1 MKNNYFYIILF
12 FLISNFICLKVIAV
26 EQFNFDVTE
35 IEISEKG
42 NIIKGRKK
50 GTVTTNEGIL
60 ISADQFEYD
69 KSKNILK
76 ANGNVKFENKEKN
89 YLIFSDEIKYFKN
102 IEKINTIGDSK
113 MIYGKNKIIEADQFE
128 YDISKNII
136 KAISKVKFENKK
148 KNYLIFS
155 DEITYLKNIDRI
167 NTTGD
172 TNFYINQKYEI
183 QSKNVI
189 FFEQKGIINSSYK
202 TKVKDNKSNVYILDK
217 FNYEIKNE
225 LLKGENIIVISNYGL
240 PKSDELFLSNAM
252 INLKNKEFKAKDTEF
267 KIHKDVF
274 NNLNN
279 DPRLIGISSSGNKNI
294 KIINKGIFT
303 SCKKTDKCPP
313 WSLQAEKIIHDKKKK
328 QILYNNAK
336 LRVYD
341 FPVLYFPKFFHP
353 DPTVERQSGLLKPQ
367 INNSNILG
375 NSVSIPYYNV
385 LSENKDFTVTT
396 HIFENNLRMIENE
409 YRQVNKNSDF
419 QLNFGFVDGYR
430 SSLESKKKNIFNFFS
445 KYKQKLNFEQFTSGD
460 LLVSIERVTNDTFLK
475 VFDQNIQDG
484 GLKPKNSDILESKAE
499 LFLNHE
505 SYNFNTGLIVYE
517 DLQKKSSDRYQYILP
532 YYNFDKIF
540 SENIFYGSLN
550 ISSTGNNNL
559 IDTNVLQS
567 TITNDLNYVSND
579 FISNLGF
586 KNNFDI
592 DVKNLNSIGKNSSQY
607 KSSPQVEL
615 MSIISFNSSLPLIK
629 KQQSY
634 NNYLTPKLSLKI
646 NPSDMKNYKETE
658 KNINV
663 KNIFSNNRL
672 TLSDSLESGKSL
684 TFGIDYKKESIKN
697 FNNYL
702 EINLAKIF
710 RDQEEFFIPQNTTI
724 NKKESNLFG
733 SIKTSFNELIKFEHN
748 FALDKNYANLEYNE
762 LNTSINFK
770 NLKSEFNFIKE
781 NGIMGNDSIFENST
795 KYELNEDNS
804 ISFNTRRNRKLN
816 LTEYYNLV
824 YEYKNDC
831 LTAGIKYNKT
841 FYEDRELKPSENL
854 FFSITLIPLAE
865 YEQKVSN

>member
-1 MKNNYFYIILF
+1 M
-12 FLISNFICLKVIAV
+12 
-26 EQFNFDVTE
+26 
-35 IEISEKG
+35 
-42 NIIKGRKK
+42 
-50 GTVTTNEGIL
+50 
-60 ISADQFEYD
+60 
-69 KSKNILK
+69 
-76 ANGNVKFENKEKN
+76 
-89 YLIFSDEIKYFKN
+89 
-102 IEKINTIGDSK
+102 
-113 MIYGKNKIIEADQFE
+113 
-128 YDISKNII
+128 
-136 KAISKVKFENKK
+136 
-148 KNYLIFS
+148 
-155 DEITYLKNIDRI
+155 
-167 NTTGD
+167 
-172 TNFYINQKYEI
+172 
-183 QSKNVI
+183 
-189 FFEQKGIINSSYK
+189 
-202 TKVKDNKSNVYILDK
+202 DK

-225 LLKGENIIVISNYGL
+225 LLKGENIIIISNYGL
-240 PKSDELFLSNAM
+240 PKSDQLFLSNAM

-274 NNLNN
+274 NNSNN
-279 DPRLIGISSSGNKNI
+279 DPRLIGISSSGDENI
-294 KIINKGIFT
+294 KVINKGIFT
-303 SCKKTDKCPP
+303 SCRKTDKCPP
-313 WSLQAEKIIHDKKKK
+313 WSLEAEKITHDKNKK

-341 FPVLYFPKFFHP
+341 IPILYFPKFFHP

-385 LSENKDFTVTT
+385 ISDNKDLTFTT
-396 HIFENNLRMIENE
+396 HVFENNLRMIENE
-409 YRQVNKNSDF
+409 YRQVSKNSDF
-419 QLNFGFVDGYR
+419 QLNFGFVNGYK
-430 SSLESKKKNIFNFFS
+430 SSLDSKKKNIFNFFS
-445 KYKQKLNFEQFTSGD
+445 KYKQKLNLEKFTSSD
-460 LLVSIERVTNDTFLK
+460 LIISIERVTNDTFLK
-475 VFDQNIQDG
+475 VFDQNIQDS
-484 GLKPKNSDILESKAE
+484 GLKPKNSNILESKAE

-505 SYNFNTGLIVYE
+505 NYNFDTGLIVYE
-517 DLQKKSSDRYQYILP
+517 NLQKKSSDRYQYVLP
-532 YYNFDKIF
+532 YYNYNKIF

-550 ISSTGNNNL
+550 VSSTGNNNL

-567 TITNDLNYVSND
+567 TVTNDLNYVSND
-579 FISNLGF
+579 FILNIGF
-586 KNNFDI
+586 KNNFEI
-592 DVKNLNSIGKNSSQY
+592 DVKNLNSIGRNSSQY

-663 KNIFSNNRL
+663 NNIFNNNRL
-672 TLSDSLESGKSL
+672 SLSDSLESGKSL
-684 TFGIDYKKESIKN
+684 SVGVDYKKENAKN
-697 FNNYL
+697 SNNYM

-710 RDQEEFFIPQNTTI
+710 RDQEETFIPQNTTI

-733 SIKTSFNELIKFEHN
+733 SIKTSFDELLKFEYN
-748 FALDKNYANLEYNE
+748 FALDKNYKNTEYNE

-781 NGIMGNDSIFENST
+781 SGIMGDDNIFENST

-854 FFSITLIPLAE
+854 FFSLTLIPLAE

>member
-1 MKNNYFYIILF
+1 MKNNYLYLILF
-12 FLISNFICLKVIAV
+12 FLISNFICLKAISE

-35 IEISEKG
+35 IEILEKG
-42 NIIKGRKK
+42 NIIKGIKK

-60 ISADQFEYD
+60 ISANQFEYD
-69 KSKNILK
+69 KRKNTLK
-76 ANGNVKFENKEKN
+76 ASGNVKFEDTEKN
-89 YLIFSDEIKYFKN
+89 YLIFSDEINYFKN
-102 IEKINTIGDSK
+102 IEKLSTIGNSK
-113 MIYGKNKIIEADQFE
+113 TIHENNKIIEANQFE
-128 YDISKNII
+128 YDISKNTL
-136 KAISKVKFENKK
+136 KANGNVKFEDTE

-155 DEITYLKNIDRI
+155 DEINYFKNIDKL
-167 NTTGD
+167 NTIGESS
-172 TNFYINQKYEI
+172 FFINQKYEI
-183 QSKNVI
+183 QSKNVV
-189 FFEQKGIINSSYK
+189 FFEKKGIINSSEK
-202 TKVKDNKSNVYILDK
+202 TRIKDNKSNVYILDK

-240 PKSDELFLSNAM
+240 PESDQLFLSNAM

-274 NNLNN
+274 NNTNN
-279 DPRLIGISSSGNKNI
+279 DPRLIGISSSGDENI

-313 WSLQAEKIIHDKKKK
+313 WSLEAEKIIHDKNKK

-336 LRVYD
+336 LRIYD

-367 INNSNILG
+367 VNNSNILG
-375 NSVSIPYYNV
+375 NSVSIPYYKV
-385 LSENKDFTVTT
+385 LSDNKDLTLTT
-396 HIFENNLRMIENE
+396 HVFENNLRMIENE

-419 QLNFGFVDGYR
+419 QLNFGFVDGYK

-445 KYKQKLNFEQFTSGD
+445 KYKQKLNLEKFTSSD
-460 LLVSIERVTNDTFLK
+460 LIISIERVTNDTFLK
-475 VFDQNIQDG
+475 VFDQNIQDS
-484 GLKPKNSDILESKAE
+484 GLKPKNSNILESKAE

-505 SYNFNTGLIVYE
+505 NYNFDTGLIVYE
-517 DLQKKSSDRYQYILP
+517 DLQKKSSDRYQYVLP
-532 YYNFDKIF
+532 YYNYNKIF

-567 TITNDLNYVSND
+567 TVTNDLNYVSND
-579 FISNLGF
+579 FVSNIGF
-586 KNNFDI
+586 KNNFEV

-663 KNIFSNNRL
+663 NNIFNNNRL
-672 TLSDSLESGKSL
+672 SLSDSLESGKSL
-684 TFGIDYKKESIKN
+684 SVGIDYKKENAKN
-697 FNNYL
+697 SNNYM

-710 RDQEEFFIPQNTTI
+710 RDQEETFIPQNTTI

-733 SIKTSFNELIKFEHN
+733 SIKTSFDELLKFEYN
-748 FALDKNYANLEYNE
+748 FALDKNYKNTEYNE
-762 LNTSINFK
+762 LNTSINFR

-781 NGIMGNDSIFENST
+781 SGIMGDDNIFENST
-795 KYELNEDNS
+795 KYELNKDNS

-854 FFSITLIPLAE
+854 FFSLTLIPLAE

>member
-1 MKNNYFYIILF
+1 MKNNYLYLILF
-12 FLISNFICLKVIAV
+12 FLISNFICLKAISE

-35 IEISEKG
+35 IEILEKG
-42 NIIKGRKK
+42 NIIKGIKK
-50 GTVTTNEGIL
+50 GTVTTNDGIL
-60 ISADQFEYD
+60 ISANQFEYD
-69 KSKNILK
+69 KRKNTLK
-76 ANGNVKFENKEKN
+76 ASGNVKFEDTEKN
-89 YLIFSDEIKYFKN
+89 YLIFSDEINYFKN
-102 IEKINTIGDSK
+102 IDKLNTIGESS
-113 MIYGKNKIIEADQFE
+113 F
-128 YDISKNII
+128 
-136 KAISKVKFENKK
+136 F
-148 KNYLIFS
+148 
-155 DEITYLKNIDRI
+155 
-167 NTTGD
+167 
-172 TNFYINQKYEI
+172 INQKYEI
-183 QSKNVI
+183 QSKNVV
-189 FFEQKGIINSSYK
+189 FFEKKGIINSSEK
-202 TKVKDNKSNVYILDK
+202 TRIKDNKSNVYILDK

-240 PKSDELFLSNAM
+240 PKSDQLFLSNAM

-274 NNLNN
+274 NNTNN
-279 DPRLIGISSSGNKNI
+279 DPRLIGISSSGDENI

-313 WSLQAEKIIHDKKKK
+313 WSLEAEKIIHDKNKK

-336 LRVYD
+336 LRIYD

-367 INNSNILG
+367 VNNSNILG
-375 NSVSIPYYNV
+375 NSVSIPYYKV
-385 LSENKDFTVTT
+385 LSDNKDLTLTT
-396 HIFENNLRMIENE
+396 HVFENNLRMIENE

-419 QLNFGFVDGYR
+419 QLNFGFVDGYK

-445 KYKQKLNFEQFTSGD
+445 KYKQKLNLEKFTSSD
-460 LLVSIERVTNDTFLK
+460 LIISIERVTNDTFLK
-475 VFDQNIQDG
+475 VFDQNIQDS
-484 GLKPKNSDILESKAE
+484 GLKPKNSNILESKAE

-505 SYNFNTGLIVYE
+505 NYNFDTGLIVYE
-517 DLQKKSSDRYQYILP
+517 DLQKKSSDRYQYVLP
-532 YYNFDKIF
+532 YYNYNKIF

-559 IDTNVLQS
+559 IDTNILQS
-567 TITNDLNYVSND
+567 TVTNDLNYVSND
-579 FISNLGF
+579 FVSNIGF
-586 KNNFDI
+586 KNNFEV

-658 KNINV
+658 KNININ
-663 KNIFSNNRL
+663 NIFNNNRL
-672 TLSDSLESGKSL
+672 SLSDSLESGKSL
-684 TFGIDYKKESIKN
+684 SVGIDYKKENAKN
-697 FNNYL
+697 SNNYM

-710 RDQEEFFIPQNTTI
+710 RDQEETFIPQNTTI

-733 SIKTSFNELIKFEHN
+733 SIKTSFDELLKFEYN
-748 FALDKNYANLEYNE
+748 FALDKNYKNTEYNE
-762 LNTSINFK
+762 LNTSINFR

-781 NGIMGNDSIFENST
+781 SGIMGDDNIFENST

-854 FFSITLIPLAE
+854 FFSLTLIPLAE

>member
-1 MKNNYFYIILF
+1 M
-12 FLISNFICLKVIAV
+12 
-26 EQFNFDVTE
+26 
-35 IEISEKG
+35 
-42 NIIKGRKK
+42 
-50 GTVTTNEGIL
+50 
-60 ISADQFEYD
+60 
-69 KSKNILK
+69 
-76 ANGNVKFENKEKN
+76 
-89 YLIFSDEIKYFKN
+89 
-102 IEKINTIGDSK
+102 
-113 MIYGKNKIIEADQFE
+113 
-128 YDISKNII
+128 
-136 KAISKVKFENKK
+136 
-148 KNYLIFS
+148 
-155 DEITYLKNIDRI
+155 
-167 NTTGD
+167 
-172 TNFYINQKYEI
+172 
-183 QSKNVI
+183 
-189 FFEQKGIINSSYK
+189 
-202 TKVKDNKSNVYILDK
+202 KDNKSNVYILDK
-217 FNYEIKNE
+217 FNYEIDNE

-240 PKSDELFLSNAM
+240 PKSDQLFLSNAM
-252 INLKNKEFKAKDTEF
+252 INLKNKEFKAKDTKF
-267 KIHKDVF
+267 KIHKDIF
-274 NNLNN
+274 NNSSN
-279 DPRLIGISSSGNKNI
+279 DPRLIGISSSGDENI

-313 WSLQAEKIIHDKKKK
+313 WSLQAEKIIHDKNKK
-328 QILYNNAK
+328 QLIYNNAK

-409 YRQVNKNSDF
+409 YRQINKNSDF
-419 QLNFGFVDGYR
+419 QLSFGFVDGYK
-430 SSLESKKKNIFNFFS
+430 SSLESKKKNIFNLFS
-445 KYKQKLNFEQFTSGD
+445 KYKQKLNFDKFASSD
-460 LLVSIERVTNDTFLK
+460 LIITLERVTNDTFLK
-475 VFDQNIQDG
+475 VFEQNIQDN

-499 LFLNHE
+499 LFLNNE

-532 YYNFDKIF
+532 YYNYDKIF
-540 SENIFYGSLN
+540 SENIFNGSLN

-586 KNNFDI
+586 KNNFEF

-607 KSSPQVEL
+607 KSNPQVEL
-615 MSIISFNSSLPLIK
+615 MSIVSFNSSLPLIK
-629 KQQSY
+629 KQENY
-634 NNYLTPKLSLKI
+634 NYYLTPKLSLKV
-646 NPSDMKNYKETE
+646 NPSDMKNYKETK

-672 TLSDSLESGKSL
+672 SLSDSLESGKSL
-684 TFGIDYKKESIKN
+684 SVGLDYKKENTQNLNN
-697 FNNYL
+697 FM

-710 RDQEEFFIPQNTTI
+710 RDQKETFIPQNTTI

-733 SIKTSFNELIKFEHN
+733 SIKTSFNELVKLEYN
-748 FALDKNYANLEYNE
+748 FALDKNYKNTEYNE

-770 NLKSEFNFIKE
+770 NLKSEFSFIKE
-781 NGIMGNDSIFENST
+781 SGIMGDDNIFENST

-804 ISFNTRRNRKLN
+804 LSFNTRRNRKLN

>member
-136 KAISKVKFENKK
+136 KAISKVKFENKE

-445 KYKQKLNFEQFTSGD
+445 KYNQKLNFEQFTSGD

>member
-1 MKNNYFYIILF
+1 MKNNYFHITLF
-12 FLISNFICLKVIAV
+12 FLISNFICLNALSI

-35 IEISEKG
+35 IEILEKG
-42 NIIKGRKK
+42 NIVKGTKK

-60 ISADQFEYD
+60 ISANEFEYD
-69 KSKNILK
+69 KKNNVLK
-76 ANGNVKFENKEKN
+76 ARGDVKFEDKEKN
-89 YLIFSDEIKYFKN
+89 YLIFSDEINYFKN
-102 IEKINTIGDSK
+102 IEKIKTFGNSKTI
-113 MIYGKNKIIEADQFE
+113 YENNKVIEANQFE
-128 YDISKNII
+128 YDIYDNII
-136 KAISKVKFENKK
+136 KARGDVKFEDKE

-155 DEITYLKNIDRI
+155 DEINYFKNIEKME
-167 NTTGD
+167 TFGD
-172 TNFYINQKYEI
+172 SNFFINQKYQI

-189 FFEQKGIINSSYK
+189 FFGNKGIINSSDK
-202 TKVKDNKSNVYILDK
+202 TTVKDNKSNVYILDK
-217 FNYEIKNE
+217 FNYEIDNE

-240 PKSDELFLSNAM
+240 PKSDQLFLSNAM
-252 INLKNKEFKAKDTEF
+252 INLKNKEFKAKDTKF
-267 KIHKDVF
+267 KIHKDIF
-274 NNLNN
+274 NNSSN
-279 DPRLIGISSSGNKNI
+279 DPRLIGISSSGDENI

-313 WSLQAEKIIHDKKKK
+313 WSLQAEKIIHDKNKK
-328 QILYNNAK
+328 QLIYNNAK

-409 YRQVNKNSDF
+409 YRQINKNSDF
-419 QLNFGFVDGYR
+419 QLSFGFVDGYK
-430 SSLESKKKNIFNFFS
+430 SSLESKKKNIFNLFS
-445 KYKQKLNFEQFTSGD
+445 KYKQKLNFDKFASSD
-460 LLVSIERVTNDTFLK
+460 LIITLERVTNDTFLK
-475 VFDQNIQDG
+475 VFEQNIQDN

-499 LFLNHE
+499 LFLNNE

-532 YYNFDKIF
+532 YYNYDKIF
-540 SENIFYGSLN
+540 SENIFNGSLN

-586 KNNFDI
+586 KNNFEF

-607 KSSPQVEL
+607 KSNPQVEL
-615 MSIISFNSSLPLIK
+615 MSIVSFNSSLPLIK
-629 KQQSY
+629 KQENY
-634 NNYLTPKLSLKI
+634 NYYLTPKLSLKV
-646 NPSDMKNYKETE
+646 NPSDMKNYKETK

-672 TLSDSLESGKSL
+672 SLSDSLESGKSL
-684 TFGIDYKKESIKN
+684 SVGLDYKKENTQNLNN
-697 FNNYL
+697 FM

-710 RDQEEFFIPQNTTI
+710 RDQKETFIPQNTTI

-733 SIKTSFNELIKFEHN
+733 SIKTSFNELVKLEYN
-748 FALDKNYANLEYNE
+748 FALDKNYKNTEYNE

-770 NLKSEFNFIKE
+770 NLKSEFSFIKE
-781 NGIMGNDSIFENST
+781 SGIMGDDNIFENST

-804 ISFNTRRNRKLN
+804 LSFNTRRNRKLN